1 MLRRRGVS
9 LSRVAAPAAVEVPR
23 GLLERRIVAVP
34 LSYLFWAACVA
45 IVILWTPL
53 VATIRLLT
61 HRSDPN
67 RDRVGRFQRHSAAL
81 AARINPFWDFR
92 AVDEV
97 HPDPRKP
104 HLFVA
109 NHKSLADV
117 FLLCLLPWEMKFLS
131 KDSIFKI
138 PLLGWQMRT
147 SRDIPIERG
156 NRDSAR
162 EAIEAMRD
170 RLTRGSSVIVFP
182 EGTRS
187 PDGSVAPFRE
197 GAFRLAIE
205 LGVDVVPLA
214 VAGTENTLPKHSLVF
229 KPATA
234 TVTVLPAVPV
244 EGLTAADAPRLA
256 ERVRAAIAAAIGAPD
271 GRT

>member
-1 MLRRRGVS
+1 VKNRG
-9 LSRVAAPAAVEVPR
+9 
-23 GLLERRIVAVP
+23 GWFERRIVAVP
-34 LSYLFWAACVA
+34 LSYLFWAACVL
-45 IVILWTPL
+45 IVIAWTPL
-53 VATIRLLT
+53 VALYRLFTLG
-61 HRSDPN
+61 SDPN
-67 RDRVGRFQRHSAAL
+67 RDRVGRFQRHSAAF

-92 AVDEV
+92 V
-97 HPDPRKP
+97 HVSARPDPSRP

-131 KDSIFKI
+131 KESIFRI

-147 SRDIPIERG
+147 IRDIPIVRG
-156 NRDSAR
+156 DKESAKR
-162 EAIEAMRD
+162 AIEAMRD

-187 PDGSVAPFRE
+187 QDGSIAPFRE

-229 KPATA
+229 RPTSAS
-234 TVTVLPAVPV
+234 VTVLPPV
-244 EGLTAADAPRLA
+244 SVAGLQESDAPRLA
-256 ERVRAAIAAAIGAPD
+256 ERVRSEIARAIGAPVSPAA
-271 GRT
+271 

>member
-1 MLRRRGVS
+1 M
-9 LSRVAAPAAVEVPR
+9 
-23 GLLERRIVAVP
+23 P
-34 LSYLFWAACVA
+34 LSYLFWAACVL

-53 VATIRLLT
+53 VAGFRLLT
-61 HRSDPN
+61 LRSDPR
-67 RDRVGRFQRHSAAL
+67 RDRVGRLQRHSAAL
-81 AARINPFWDFR
+81 AAHINPFWDFR
-92 AVDEV
+92 AIDGV
-97 HPDPRKP
+97 HPDPARP

-131 KDSIFKI
+131 KDSIFRI

-156 NRDSAR
+156 NRDSAKQ
-162 EAIEAMRD
+162 AIEAMRE

-187 PDGSVAPFRE
+187 ADGSIAPFRE

-229 KPATA
+229 KPTVA
-234 TVTVLPAVPV
+234 TVTVLPPEAVD
-244 EGLTAADAPRLA
+244 GLTAADAPRLA
-256 ERVRAAIAAAIGAPD
+256 ERVRSEIARAIGAP
-271 GRT
+271 GGATV

>member
-1 MLRRRGVS
+1 M
-9 LSRVAAPAAVEVPR
+9 
-23 GLLERRIVAVP
+23 AVP
-34 LSYLFWAACVA
+34 LSYLFWAACVL

-53 VATIRLLT
+53 MATVFLATR
-61 HRSDPN
+61 RSDP
-67 RDRVGRFQRHSAAL
+67 RHDRVGRFQRHSAAL

-92 AVDEV
+92 ADVSDNV
-97 HPDPRKP
+97 HPDPSRP

-131 KDSIFKI
+131 KESIFKI
-138 PLLGWQMRT
+138 PLLGWQMRL

-156 NRDSAR
+156 NKESAKR
-162 EAIEAMRD
+162 ALDAMRD
-170 RLTRGSSVIVFP
+170 RLGRGSSVIVFP

-187 PDGSVAPFRE
+187 PDGSIAPFRE

-205 LGVDVVPLA
+205 LGVDIVPLA

-229 KPATA
+229 RPTTA
-234 TVTVLPAVPV
+234 SVTVLPPIPV
-244 EGLTAADAPRLA
+244 AGLTAEDAPRLA
-256 ERVRAAIAAAIGAPD
+256 ERVRGEIARAIGAPESPAA
-271 GRT
+271 

>member
-1 MLRRRGVS
+1 MQKRRGFF
-9 LSRVAAPAAVEVPR
+9 
-23 GLLERRIVAVP
+23 ERRIVAVP
-34 LSYLFWAACVA
+34 LSYLFWAACVL

-53 VATIRLLT
+53 VAAMRLFT
-61 HRSDPN
+61 YRSDPN

-81 AARINPFWDFR
+81 AARINPFWDFQ
-92 AVDEV
+92 ANVGEDV
-97 HPDPRKP
+97 HPDPARP

-131 KDSIFKI
+131 KESIFKI
-138 PLLGWQMRT
+138 PLLGWQMRV

-156 NRDSAR
+156 NKDSAR
-162 EAIEAMRD
+162 RALDAMRE
-170 RLTRGSSVIVFP
+170 RLSRGSSVIVFP

-187 PDGSVAPFRE
+187 LDGSIAPFRE

-205 LGVDVVPLA
+205 LGVDIVPLA

-229 KPATA
+229 RPTSAS
-234 TVTVLPAVPV
+234 VTVLPAIPV
-244 EGLTAADAPRLA
+244 TGLTADDAPRLA
-256 ERVRAAIAAAIGAPD
+256 ERVRGEIARAIGAPVSPAA
-271 GRT
+271 

>member
-1 MLRRRGVS
+1 VEERRS
-9 LSRVAAPAAVEVPR
+9 F
-23 GLLERRIVAVP
+23 LERRIVAVP
-34 LSYLFWAACVA
+34 LSYLFWAACVL

-53 VATIRLLT
+53 VAAFRLFT
-61 HRSDPN
+61 AGSDPN
-67 RDRVGRFQRHSAAL
+67 RNRVGRFQRRSAAL
-81 AARINPFWDFR
+81 AARINPFWNFR
-92 AVDEV
+92 AIVEGR
-97 HPDPRKP
+97 PDPAKP

-131 KDSIFKI
+131 KESIFKI

-147 SRDIPIERG
+147 IRDIPIVRG
-156 NRDSAR
+156 DRESAKR
-162 EAIEAMRD
+162 AIEAMRD
-170 RLTRGSSVIVFP
+170 RLTSGSSVIVFP

-187 PDGSVAPFRE
+187 PDGAIAPFRE

-229 KPATA
+229 RPTSAS
-234 TVTVLPAVPV
+234 VTVLPPVPV
-244 EGLTAADAPRLA
+244 GGLTADDAPRLA
-256 ERVRAAIAAAIGAPD
+256 ERVRGEIARAIGAPISPAA
-271 GRT
+271 

>member
-1 MLRRRGVS
+1 
-9 LSRVAAPAAVEVPR
+9 VAKPHR
-23 GLLERRIVAVP
+23 SLLEHRVVALP
-34 LSYLFWAACVA
+34 LSYLFWAACVL

-53 VATIRLLT
+53 VAAMLLVT
-61 HRSDPN
+61 RRSDPN
-67 RDRVGRFQRHSAAL
+67 RDRVGRLQRNSAAL

-92 AVDEV
+92 AIDDV
-97 HPDPRKP
+97 HPDPRVP

-131 KDSIFKI
+131 KESIFRI
-138 PLLGWQMRT
+138 PLLGWQMRM

-156 NRDSAR
+156 NKDSAKQ
-162 EAIEAMRD
+162 AIDAMRD

-187 PDGSVAPFRE
+187 PDGSIAPFRE

-214 VAGTENTLPKHSLVF
+214 VDGTENTLPKHSLTF
-229 KPATA
+229 RPTRAS
-234 TVTVLPAVPV
+234 VTVLPPVPTA
-244 EGLTAADAPRLA
+244 GLTAGEAPELA
-256 ERVRAAIAAAIGAPD
+256 ERVRGRIAAALGVE
-271 GRT
+271 

>member
-1 MLRRRGVS
+1 VEKRRRGV
-9 LSRVAAPAAVEVPR
+9 LEWRV
-23 GLLERRIVAVP
+23 LAVP
-34 LSYLFWAACVA
+34 LSYLFWATCVL
-45 IVILWTPL
+45 IVISWTPL
-53 VATIRLLT
+53 VAAFRLLT
-61 HRSDPN
+61 LRSDPN
-67 RDRVGRFQRHSAAL
+67 RDRVGRLQRHSAAL
-81 AARINPFWDFR
+81 AARLNPFWDFR
-92 AVDEV
+92 ANLGVGPR
-97 HPDPRKP
+97 PDPARP

-131 KDSIFKI
+131 KESIFKI
-138 PLLGWQMRT
+138 PLLGWQMRV

-162 EAIEAMRD
+162 RALEAMRD
-170 RLTRGSSVIVFP
+170 RLSRGSSVIVFP

-187 PDGSVAPFRE
+187 PNGSIAPFRE

-229 KPATA
+229 RPTSAS
-234 TVTVLPAVPV
+234 VTVLPPV
-244 EGLTAADAPRLA
+244 SVAGLTEEDAPRLA
-256 ERVRAAIAAAIGAPD
+256 ERVRGEIARAIGAPVSPAA
-271 GRT
+271 

>member
-1 MLRRRGVS
+1 MEKR
-9 LSRVAAPAAVEVPR
+9 PR
-23 GLLERRIVAVP
+23 GFLERRIVAVP
-34 LSYLFWAACVA
+34 LSYLFWAACVL

-53 VATIRLLT
+53 VGGFLLFT

-81 AARINPFWDFR
+81 AARINPFWAFR
-92 AVDEV
+92 AIDDVR
-97 HPDPRKP
+97 PDSSKP

-131 KDSIFKI
+131 KESIFKI
-138 PLLGWQMRT
+138 PLLGWQMRM

-156 NRDSAR
+156 NKESAKR
-162 EAIEAMRD
+162 ALDAMRD
-170 RLTRGSSVIVFP
+170 RLGRGSSVIVFP

-187 PDGSVAPFRE
+187 ADGSIAPFRE

-229 KPATA
+229 RPTTA
-234 TVTVLPAVPV
+234 SVTVLPPIPV
-244 EGLTAADAPRLA
+244 AGLTAEDAPRLA
-256 ERVRAAIAAAIGAPD
+256 ERVRGDIARAIGAPVSPAA
-271 GRT
+271 

>member
-1 MLRRRGVS
+1 M
-9 LSRVAAPAAVEVPR
+9 
-23 GLLERRIVAVP
+23 P
-34 LSYLFWAACVA
+34 LSYLFWVSCVL

-53 VATIRLLT
+53 VAAFRLFTL
-61 HRSDPN
+61 RSDPN
-67 RDRVGRFQRHSAAL
+67 RDRVGRLQRHSAAL

-92 AVDEV
+92 THIVGAR
-97 HPDPRKP
+97 PDPSRP

-131 KDSIFKI
+131 KESIFKI
-138 PLLGWQMRT
+138 PLLGWQMRV

-156 NRDSAR
+156 NKDSAR
-162 EAIEAMRD
+162 RALEAMKD
-170 RLTRGSSVIVFP
+170 RLSRGSSVIVFP

-187 PDGSVAPFRE
+187 PDGSIAPFRE

-205 LGVDVVPLA
+205 LGVDIVPLA

-229 KPATA
+229 KPTSAS
-234 TVTVLPAVPV
+234 VTVLPAITVS
-244 EGLTAADAPRLA
+244 GMTAEDAPRLA
-256 ERVRAAIAAAIGAPD
+256 ERVRGEIARAIGAPVSPAA
-271 GRT
+271 

>member
-1 MLRRRGVS
+1 MEKRRGV
-9 LSRVAAPAAVEVPR
+9 
-23 GLLERRIVAVP
+23 LEWRILAVP
-34 LSYLFWAACVA
+34 LSYLFWASCVL

-53 VATIRLLT
+53 VATFRLFTL
-61 HRSDPN
+61 RSDPN
-67 RDRVGRFQRHSAAL
+67 RDRVGRFQRHSAAT
-81 AARINPFWDFR
+81 AARLNPFWNFR
-92 AVDEV
+92 TVGAETIDTSM
-97 HPDPRKP
+97 P

-131 KDSIFKI
+131 KESIFKI

-147 SRDIPIERG
+147 IRDIPIVRG
-156 NRDSAR
+156 DRESAKR
-162 EAIEAMRD
+162 AIEAMRD
-170 RLTRGSSVIVFP
+170 RLSGGSSVIVFP

-187 PDGSVAPFRE
+187 ADGSIAPFRE

-229 KPATA
+229 RPTSAS
-234 TVTVLPAVPV
+234 VTVLPAVSV
-244 EGLTAADAPRLA
+244 SGLTVEDAPRLA
-256 ERVRAAIAAAIGAPD
+256 ERVRGEIARAIGAPVSPAA
-271 GRT
+271 

>member
-1 MLRRRGVS
+1 MEKRRRGI
-9 LSRVAAPAAVEVPR
+9 LD
-23 GLLERRIVAVP
+23 LRIVAVP
-34 LSYLFWAACVA
+34 LSYLFWAACVL

-53 VATIRLLT
+53 VAIMLLFT

-67 RDRVGRFQRHSAAL
+67 RDRVGRFLRHSAAL

-92 AVDEV
+92 AIDDV
-97 HPDPRKP
+97 HPDPRTP

-109 NHKSLADV
+109 NHKSLADA

-131 KDSIFKI
+131 KESIFRT

-156 NRDSAR
+156 NKESAKQ
-162 EAIEAMRD
+162 AIEAMRD

-187 PDGSVAPFRE
+187 KDGSIAPFRE

-205 LGVDVVPLA
+205 LSVDVVPLA

-229 KPATA
+229 RPTSAS
-234 TVTVLPAVPV
+234 VTVLPPVSV

-256 ERVRAAIAAAIGAPD
+256 ERVRRDIARAIGAPAEA
-271 GRT
+271 GA

>member
-1 MLRRRGVS
+1 VKERRT
-9 LSRVAAPAAVEVPR
+9 

-34 LSYLFWAACVA
+34 LSYLFWVTCVL

-53 VATIRLLT
+53 MAAVRLFT

-81 AARINPFWDFR
+81 AARLNPFWDFR
-92 AVDEV
+92 AVTEV
-97 HPDPRKP
+97 HPDPSKP

-131 KDSIFKI
+131 KESIFKV
-138 PLLGWQMRT
+138 PLLGWQMRM

-156 NRDSAR
+156 NRESAR
-162 EAIEAMRD
+162 RALEAMRE
-170 RLTRGSSVIVFP
+170 RLSRGSSVIVFP

-187 PDGSVAPFRE
+187 ADGSIAPFRE

-229 KPATA
+229 RPTRAS
-234 TVTVLPAVPV
+234 VTVLPAVPV
-244 EGLTAADAPRLA
+244 AGLMADDAPRLA
-256 ERVRAAIAAAIGAPD
+256 ERVRSDIARAIGAPVSPAA
-271 GRT
+271 

>member
-1 MLRRRGVS
+1 VEKRRRGI
-9 LSRVAAPAAVEVPR
+9 LD
-23 GLLERRIVAVP
+23 LWIVALP
-34 LSYLFWAACVA
+34 LSYLFWASCVL
-45 IVILWTPL
+45 IVILWTPM
-53 VATIRLLT
+53 VAVMRLFT
-61 HRSDPN
+61 WRSDPN

-92 AVDEV
+92 VHDDV
-97 HPDPRKP
+97 HPDASTPY
-104 HLFVA
+104 LFVA

-131 KDSIFKI
+131 KDSIFEV
-138 PLLGWQMRT
+138 PLLGWQLRV

-156 NRDSAR
+156 NKESAKR
-162 EAIEAMRD
+162 AIEEMRD

-187 PDGSVAPFRE
+187 PDGSLGPFRE

-205 LGVDVVPLA
+205 LGVDVLPLA

-229 KPATA
+229 RPATA
-234 TVTVLPAVPV
+234 SVTVLPPVPV
-244 EGLTAADAPRLA
+244 KGLSAADAHALA
-256 ERVRAAIAAAIGAPD
+256 ERVRGAIARSLAAGGPA
-271 GRT
+271 